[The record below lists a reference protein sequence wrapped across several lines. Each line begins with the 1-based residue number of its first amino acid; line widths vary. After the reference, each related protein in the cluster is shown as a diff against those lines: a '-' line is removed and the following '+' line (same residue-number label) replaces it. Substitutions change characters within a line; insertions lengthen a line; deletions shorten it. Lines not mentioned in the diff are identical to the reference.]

1 MPFLGLF
8 SFMANVQEIFDR
20 IQKTKKEQKDI
31 KAMYRD
37 ALANSKQL
45 QDITEELKA
54 LKDKKKS
61 IEDGIKSDF
70 GSELEK
76 LDTLKSDID
85 NDMMLLSDA
94 ALTLALKGQMIEVKD
109 QYENK
114 YEPVFRVVFKKAN

>member
-1 MPFLGLF
+1 
-8 SFMANVQEIFDR
+8 MANVQEIFDR